1 MSEASLPI
9 RAPAQRQPDRIPT
22 GPRRIPPPP
31 ADEDAL
37 YPADDGLPMTD
48 AHYQGRDF
56 RYLVHACEL
65 RCAGHP
71 NVYVAGNQFVYYRE
85 GDPKAV
91 VSPDVWV
98 AFNVKEPPPATY
110 KTWKQGKAP
119 DFVMEVASPG
129 TWRRDLNVKPGLYE
143 SMGVREYFLCDVGGA
158 DLLDEPLLGFR
169 RHRGAFERLSAT
181 LADGCLSLES
191 EVLGLIFKVRGRE
204 IRAYHAAT
212 GERYPSGAEAVEQR
226 DRARQERDAAN
237 RERDAAL
244 ARLAELEAQLGKRS

>member
-1 MSEASLPI
+1 MSEAALPVG
-9 RAPAQRQPDRIPT
+9 APAQRQPGRLAAVPQRIL
-22 GPRRIPPPP
+22 PPPE
-31 ADEDAL
+31 DEDDP
-37 YPADDGLPMTD
+37 YPSEDGLPMTD

-71 NVYVAGNQFVYYRE
+71 NAYIAGNQFVYYRE

-98 AFNVKEPPPATY
+98 AFDVKEPPPATY

-129 TWRRDLNVKPGLYE
+129 TWRRDLKVKPGLYE
-143 SMGVREYFLCDVGGA
+143 AMGVREYFLCDVGGA

-169 RHRGAFERLSAT
+169 RRQGAFEPASAT
-181 LADGCLSLES
+181 PVDGYLCLES
-191 EVLGLIFKVRGRE
+191 EVLGLVFKVRGRE
-204 IRAYHAAT
+204 IRAYNAAT
-212 GERYPSGAEAVEQR
+212 GERYPSGAEAV
-226 DRARQERDAAN
+226 AERDSA
-237 RERDAAL
+237 RLERDQAL
-244 ARLAELEAQLGKRS
+244 ARLAELEARLGRQD